1 MKRLNIP
8 QSAFKNNLMHDRPDI
23 RLNPWKSFLI
33 ISAWYKIHD
42 SYAWYPMHDTRFV
55 LKPDNQ
61 CLIHDARCTM
71 HDARYTIHGKK
82 NDVTRLLTNIVHW
95 AIPHLAAFLWTDTGL
110 WWRNGMMALKY
121 FLNFPAFFYCSENK
135 SHAKYVSLVHL
146 TTEIWASEVQIS
158 TY

>member
-23 RLNPWKSFLI
+23 QLNPWKSFLI

-55 LKPDNQ
+55 LKPDTW
-61 CLIHDARCTM
+61 CTM

-95 AIPHLAAFLWTDTGL
+95 AIPHLAAFLWTDTSL
-110 WWRNGMMALKY
+110 MEKWDDVAKILSEFSCF
-121 FLNFPAFFYCSENK
+121 FLLFRKQITCKICIFSAFNNWDMGFWSSNFYILNDP
-135 SHAKYVSLVHL
+135 VMD
-146 TTEIWASEVQIS
+146 
-158 TY
+158 